1 MDRTAWKLR
10 SFNRRRARFGEDLCS
25 VVYVSSGTGE
35 TPDGFGGTTPGS
47 GTPTTVSGIKCFY
60 EALSSPMQIQ
70 VGGAGLTSLTHK
82 ITMEATAITK
92 AIKSDYQIL
101 VAARNDKPALTF
113 ERPVT
118 LDGSY
123 TPLVEVAAVLAE

>member
-1 MDRTAWKLR
+1 MDRTALKLR

-25 VVYVSSGTGE
+25 IVSYGADV
-35 TPDGFGGTTPGS
+35 PDGFGGTTPGTS
-47 GTPTTVSGIKCFY
+47 TTVTGIKCFY
-60 EALSSPMQIQ
+60 EAFESPMQIQ

-82 ITMEATAITK
+82 ITLEATAATK
-92 AIKSDYQIL
+92 AIRSDYQII

>member
-10 SFNRRRARFGEDLCS
+10 SFNRKRARFGADLCS
-25 VVYVSSGTGE
+25 LITNVSA
-35 TPDGFGGTTPGS
+35 PDGFGGSTE
-47 GTPTTVSGIKCFY
+47 TPTTIASEILCFY
-60 EALSSPMQIQ
+60 EALSSPMEIQ
-70 VGGAGLTSLTHK
+70 VAGSGLTSLTHK

-92 AIKSDYQIL
+92 AIQSDYQI
-101 VAARNDKPALTF
+101 VVEARDDKPELTF

>member
-1 MDRTAWKLR
+1 MDRTAWSLR
-10 SFNRRRARFGEDLCS
+10 SFNRKRARFGADLCS
-25 VVYVSSGTGE
+25 LVTNVSA
-35 TPDGFGGTTPGS
+35 PDGFGGSTD
-47 GTPTTVSGIKCFY
+47 TPTTIASAIKCFY
-60 EALSSPMQIQ
+60 EALSSPMEIQ

-82 ITMEATAITK
+82 ITMEATAVTK
-92 AIKSDYQIL
+92 AIKSDYQIV
-101 VAARNDKPALTF
+101 VATRNDKPALTF